1 MSRKIFFHKQHSGF
15 TLIELLIVI
24 AIILILIGIA
34 LPNFL
39 EAQNRAKVVRVRGEF
54 KSIDT
59 AMTAYRQ
66 INPHYPVTEND
77 RSSKKDPSLQ
87 IRKGWPEGPRI
98 RFAYALTTPIKYL
111 STVNFIDPFI
121 GNWAQSDQHTDR
133 EYSYYYLN
141 YETFASNRPTTNN
154 TFDAWCLC
162 SWALDRV
169 DSGCSWFPQLVVNAK
184 KLGAA
189 IDYSALVV
197 FYSPTNGTNSRGD
210 IAKYG
215 GWVPAEVKQF
225 DR

>member
-1 MSRKIFFHKQHSGF
+1 MYKTAVSSKNVSGF

-66 INPHYPVTEND
+66 INPHYPVTEAD
-77 RSSKKDPSLQ
+77 HTSKPNPSLVL
-87 IRKGWPEGPRI
+87 RKGWPEGPRI

-121 GNWAQSDQHTDR
+121 GNWAQSDQHNDR

-141 YETFASNRPTTNN
+141 YETFSLNRPTTHN

-169 DSGCSWFPQLVVNAK
+169 DSGCSWFPQLVVNSK
-184 KLGAA
+184 KAGVA
-189 IDYSALVV
+189 IDYNNLVV

-215 GWVPAEVKQF
+215 GWVPAEVKLF

>member
-1 MSRKIFFHKQHSGF
+1 MCLNVFARIKKGGF

-24 AIILILIGIA
+24 AIILILISIA

-39 EAQNRAKVVRVRGEF
+39 EAQNRAKVTRVRGEF
-54 KSIDT
+54 KSIET

-66 INPHYPVTEND
+66 INPHYPITE
-77 RSSKKDPSLQ
+77 PSGKAPFLV
-87 IRKGWPEGPRI
+87 RNGWPTGPRI
-98 RFAYALTTPIKYL
+98 RFAYSLTTPIKYL

-121 GNWAQSDQHTDR
+121 GSWAQSDQHNDR

-141 YETFASNRPTTNN
+141 YETFSLLRPTTHN

-215 GWVPAEVKQF
+215 GWVPPEVKQF

>member
-1 MSRKIFFHKQHSGF
+1 MFKIAFSTKQQSGF

-59 AMTAYRQ
+59 AMVAYRQ
-66 INPHYPVTEND
+66 INPHYPVTEPTGKSPFV
-77 RSSKKDPSLQ
+77 RKSYWPS
-87 IRKGWPEGPRI
+87 GPRI
-98 RFAYALTTPIKYL
+98 RFAYELTTPIKFL

-121 GNWAQSDQHTDR
+121 GNWAQSDQHNDR

-141 YETFASNRPTTNN
+141 YETFSLHRPTTHN

-169 DSGCSWFPQLVVNAK
+169 DSGCSWFPQLVVNSK
-184 KLGAA
+184 KAGVA
-189 IDYSALVV
+189 IDYGALVV